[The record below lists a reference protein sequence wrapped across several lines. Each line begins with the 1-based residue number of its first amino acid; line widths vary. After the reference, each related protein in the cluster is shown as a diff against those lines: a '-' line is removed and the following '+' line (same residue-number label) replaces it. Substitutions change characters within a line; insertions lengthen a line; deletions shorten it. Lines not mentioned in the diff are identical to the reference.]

1 MSRRYL
7 SLAVLV
13 LVTLSFSACT
23 NPTAPKKTTSAC
35 GTYQGSGD
43 C

>member
-1 MSRRYL
+1 MSRRSL
-7 SLAVLV
+7 SLVVLA
-13 LVTLSFSACT
+13 LLTLSFSACT
-23 NPTAPKKTTSAC
+23 NPTAPKPTTSAC